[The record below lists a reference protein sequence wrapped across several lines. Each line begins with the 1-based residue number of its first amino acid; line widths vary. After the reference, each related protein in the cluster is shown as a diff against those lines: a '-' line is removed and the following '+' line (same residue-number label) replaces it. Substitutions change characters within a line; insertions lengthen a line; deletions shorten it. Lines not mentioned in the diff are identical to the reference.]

1 MLELIRKGPDL
12 LLIWGDALGEDVLH
26 GPLDFAVGAYV
37 TLLIVLDLTPEVA
50 DLEGIM

>member
-1 MLELIRKGPDL
+1 MLELVHEGPDL
-12 LLIWGDALGEDVLH
+12 LSIWSNALGEDVLH
-26 GPLDFAVGAYV
+26 GPLDFAVGAYA